1 MRRKMMLAALLILV
15 AVLTSG
21 CMVDFSAMENAAD
34 PNATA
39 APTMPPMTA
48 PMFTDRDKVYEMYNE
63 VEVGDTLDELKERYG
78 EPSVATDLNGETYTW
93 TNDEGYGFAAV
104 FYDNGVLRAKVIQY
118 EDMRQLR
125 ELSMATSI
133 SNFSMLDTK
142 DDFAMACMALGGKPC
157 ELATIV
163 KDASMNPDIE
173 KVFIWM
179 DEFDSNVQI
188 LFNQNERIVQ
198 ISYALSERE

>member
-133 SNFSMLDTK
+133 SNF
-142 DDFAMACMALGGKPC
+142 AMACMALGGKPC